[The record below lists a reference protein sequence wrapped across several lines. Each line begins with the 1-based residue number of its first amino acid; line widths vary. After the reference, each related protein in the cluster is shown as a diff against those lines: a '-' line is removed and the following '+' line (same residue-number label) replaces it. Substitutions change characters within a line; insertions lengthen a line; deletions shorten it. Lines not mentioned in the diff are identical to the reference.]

1 MHTTPNADD
10 CSSPEYLTF
19 LRPERAAARAI
30 AHIERNEVSGGHQ
43 VNREAVAELL
53 EIECKAVA
61 EGDMTM
67 VRRTIAS
74 QVRVLE
80 RLYDHLVDRAMA
92 TGASAYC
99 YEIYLKLAFR
109 AQSQLNRAL
118 ALLERYTVL
127 AFGKFAQKTK
137 PEQQHRTP
145 VGGKLMARVTEKVKA
160 LRKGPL
166 QTPLTV

>member
-1 MHTTPNADD
+1 
-10 CSSPEYLTF
+10 
-19 LRPERAAARAI
+19 
-30 AHIERNEVSGGHQ
+30 
-43 VNREAVAELL
+43 
-53 EIECKAVA
+53 
-61 EGDMTM
+61 MTM
-67 VRRTIAS
+67 VRRTIAC

-127 AFGKFAQKTK
+127 AFGKFAQRNK
-137 PEQQHRTP
+137 PEQHRTP
-145 VGGKLMARVTEKVKA
+145 VAGKLMARVTEKVKA
-160 LRKGPL
+160 LSKGPL